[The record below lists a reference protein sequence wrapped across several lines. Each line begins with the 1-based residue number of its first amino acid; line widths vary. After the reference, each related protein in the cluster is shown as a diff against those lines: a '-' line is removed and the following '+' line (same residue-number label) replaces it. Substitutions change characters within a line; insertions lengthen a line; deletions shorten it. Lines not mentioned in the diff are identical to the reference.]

1 MNTNDTITCDVPD
14 WLASSARD
22 DDQGSL
28 INEFMVVAV
37 NIPFCAFAFLSNLAF
52 IVTIAKTPSLQKPCN
67 ILLGSL
73 AATDCLTGI
82 TTQPIFVTL
91 RLMQLYPDSST
102 CSFLGNV
109 VTVFY
114 VCIFLTSGWSFVFLC
129 VISFDRYYALSRPLV
144 YRVKATNTGNDFKQK
159 INCLLVMILLITY
172 KSLVLLLFVDCIY
185 FLAFNCLTWLTF
197 HAINNVPSLPH
208 PS

>member
-1 MNTNDTITCDVPD
+1 MNTNDTITCKVPD

-52 IVTIAKTPSLQKPCN
+52 IVTIAKTPSLQKPFN
-67 ILLGSL
+67 TLLCSL

-91 RLMQLYPDSST
+91 RLMVLYPGNST
-102 CSFLGNV
+102 CSYQGNV
-109 VTVFY
+109 VTAFY
-114 VCIFLTSGWSFVFLC
+114 VCILLTSGWSFVFLC
-129 VISFDRYYALSRPLV
+129 VISFDRYYALSRPLE
-144 YRVKATNTGNDFKQK
+144 YRAKTTNKGNDFEQIKY
-159 INCLLVMILLITY
+159 LLVMNSSRSPHELGFS
-172 KSLVLLLFVDCIY
+172 SLHKLYIFPNFKLFCMI
-185 FLAFNCLTWLTF
+185 
-197 HAINNVPSLPH
+197 HAACTVQSIRFQGSH
-208 PS
+208 

>member
-14 WLASSARD
+14 FLASSARD

-28 INEFMVVAV
+28 INEFMVIAV

-67 ILLGSL
+67 ILLCSL

-82 TTQPIFVTL
+82 TAQPIFVTL
-91 RLMQLYPDSST
+91 RLMLLYPDNST
-102 CSFLGNV
+102 CSHQGNL
-109 VTVFY
+109 VTAFY
-114 VCIFLTSGWSFVFLC
+114 TCLYLMSGWSFVFLS

-144 YRVKATNTGNDFKQK
+144 YRVKTTNKGNDFKQN
-159 INCLLVMILLITY
+159 INCLLVMN
-172 KSLVLLLFVDCIY
+172 S
-185 FLAFNCLTWLTF
+185 
-197 HAINNVPSLPH
+197 S
-208 PS
+208 